1 MLNLLITEFR
11 YVHKKKNTELLD
23 LLLDDDSEDDRAKP
37 GLLDVY
43 Y

>member
-1 MLNLLITEFR
+1 MYTKRKIPNYWIS
-11 YVHKKKNTELLD
+11 

-37 GLLDVY
+37 GLLNVY